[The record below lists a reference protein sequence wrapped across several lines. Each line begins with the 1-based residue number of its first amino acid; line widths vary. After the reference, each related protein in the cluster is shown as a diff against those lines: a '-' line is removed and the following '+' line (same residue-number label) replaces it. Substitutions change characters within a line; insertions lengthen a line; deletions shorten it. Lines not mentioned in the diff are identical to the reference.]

1 MCIGGDIYTK
11 TVTVNGRTVY
21 KSRYSTC
28 GCNMPFMN
36 SCWGMGY
43 GYGMYGCCGFFPGN
57 FWSGLGFGA
66 GAGIGMMLPSIVAGI
81 FNKNA

>member
-1 MCIGGDIYTK
+1 MCIDGDVYTK
-11 TVTVNGRTVY
+11 TVTVNGKTVY

-36 SCWGMGY
+36 SCWGIGY
-43 GYGMYGCCGFFPGN
+43 GFSGFGCGCFFPGN
-57 FWSGLGFGA
+57 FWSGFGFGA
-66 GAGIGMMLPSIVAGI
+66 GISAGIMLPAVIAGL